1 MEKEAIQ
8 RLQRNL
14 GLSADGVLGPATYQ
28 TLFSKFCANV
38 ERCSELALAANAHFK
53 RYGIEEN
60 ASRFM
65 HFMAQVLHESGHF
78 RYMEEIASGS
88 AYEGRKDLGNV
99 CKGDG
104 CRYKGRGPIQLT
116 GRHNYKLYGQA
127 LGFDFEKHPEIVA
140 VPSVGLLVACKFW
153 SDHGLNTLADQN
165 KIELITKKIN
175 GGLNGFEDRKMLF
188 EKMRKLL
195 S

>member
-1 MEKEAIQ
+1 
-8 RLQRNL
+8 
-14 GLSADGVLGPATYQ
+14 
-28 TLFSKFCANV
+28 
-38 ERCSELALAANAHFK
+38 
-53 RYGIEEN
+53 
-60 ASRFM
+60 
-65 HFMAQVLHESGHF
+65 MAQVLHESGSF

-116 GRHNYKLYGQA
+116 GRNNYKVFGQA
-127 LGFDFEKHPEIVA
+127 LGFDFERHPEMVA
-140 VPSVGLLVACKFW
+140 FPSIGLLVACKFW

-165 KIELITKKIN
+165 KIELITRRIN

-188 EKMRKLL
+188 EKVSRMFN
-195 S
+195 